1 MGAEAESALTEV
13 RSAENVSGENGI
25 GMVGVSEVE
34 VLAGLD
40 FAAGANEGS
49 PDDFTGV
56 ADAEIFGEKDFDEAG
71 WAG

>member
-1 MGAEAESALTEV
+1 VGAEVEGPFAEV
-13 RSAENVSGENGI
+13 GGAENFSGENGI

-34 VLAGLD
+34 ALAGLD

-56 ADAEIFGEKDFDEAG
+56 AGAEIFGEKDFDEAG